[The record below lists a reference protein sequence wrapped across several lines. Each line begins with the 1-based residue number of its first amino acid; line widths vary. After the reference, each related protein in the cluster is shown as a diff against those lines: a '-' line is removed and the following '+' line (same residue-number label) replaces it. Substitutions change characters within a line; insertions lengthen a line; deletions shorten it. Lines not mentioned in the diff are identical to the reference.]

1 MPLKSSV
8 HKRVPS
14 TSRKLRQR
22 EVELCLAA
30 FGLRRGPHRL
40 TRSPRSFEANH
51 IRRLREALE
60 SLGPVFVSFGLYLST
75 RVDLL
80 SARECRELAS
90 LRDRAEESPIGA
102 IRNVFKQE
110 FGRLPEEL
118 YLAFEE
124 KPFSSSLLIQQHY
137 AWLGDGQAV
146 TVKLVHPEAEEFLH
160 YDVELLQLLNRVLV
174 GATWTESKVE
184 RAIDDFS
191 ATLQQRTDLTAQAR
205 AVATLSQDTEVF
217 GILRAP
223 IVHQQLSTS
232 RILTVERLS
241 GESLE
246 KVMMHLPGG
255 KQMAIAAAADEERH
269 SLAHRLCVAWLRQAL
284 LGSLFPVEPA
294 PANITILPNQQIA
307 FNDGAF
313 ATLPPE
319 AKSNL
324 WDYLIAVVTEN
335 PERACASLLKE
346 MKMEKQPVCED
357 ELRQRFR
364 QIVPFR
370 DGEWT
375 YGGDNHM
382 AEYLFLQW
390 KLASDRGY
398 QPRRNLPSFYR
409 GLFTIVNVAYRLAPQ
424 VDVMREAFQDVRI
437 LAGVEKFR
445 EMLST
450 NQLGDQMDKYAAVSL
465 ELPQRLDEALTLMAE
480 GNARLKLHVPTDVRN
495 SSAVSIALFLALAS
509 CVVLSHHLAAS
520 GVAGAWID
528 SISAVAF
535 LLLGAMLLRVATSG
549 R

>member
-1 MPLKSSV
+1 MTLKSSI
-8 HKRVPS
+8 HKRAPS
-14 TSRKLRQR
+14 TSRKLRRR
-22 EVELCLAA
+22 EVELCLEA

-40 TRSPRSFEANH
+40 PRNPGSFEADQ

-60 SLGPVFVSFGLYLST
+60 SLGTVFVSFGLYLST

-80 SARECRELAS
+80 SARECRELAC
-90 LRDRAEESPIGA
+90 LRDRADESPIGA
-102 IRNVFKQE
+102 IRNLFKQE
-110 FGRLPEEL
+110 FGRLPEEV

-124 KPFSSSLLIQQHY
+124 KPFSSSLLIQQHH
-137 AWLGDGQAV
+137 AWLSNGQAV
-146 TVKLVHPEAEEFLH
+146 TVKLVHPEARESLH

-205 AVATLSQDTEVF
+205 AVATLSQDAEVF

-223 IVHQQLSTS
+223 VVHQELSTS

-246 KVMMHLPGG
+246 EVMMHLPGG
-255 KQMAIAAAADEERH
+255 KQMAIAAEDEERH
-269 SLAHRLCVAWLRQAL
+269 SLARRLCVAWLRQAL
-284 LGSLFPVEPA
+284 LGSVFPVEPA
-294 PANITILPNQQIA
+294 PANITILPHQQIV

-313 ATLPPE
+313 ATLPLE
-319 AKSNL
+319 AKANL

-335 PERACASLLKE
+335 PDRACASLLKE
-346 MKMEKQPVCED
+346 MQTEKQQVGED

-375 YGGDNHM
+375 YGDNHI
-382 AEYLFLQW
+382 AEHLFLHW

-398 QPRRNLPSFYR
+398 RPRRNLPSFYR

-450 NQLGDQMDKYAAVSL
+450 DQFGDQMDKYAAVSL

-480 GNARLKLHVPTDVRN
+480 GNARLQLNVPKDARN
-495 SSAVSIALFLALAS
+495 SSAVSIALFLVLAS
-509 CVVLSHHLAAS
+509 CAVLSHHLAAS
-520 GVAGAWID
+520 GVAGTWIY
-528 SISAVAF
+528 SISVAAF
-535 LLLGAMLLRVATSG
+535 LLLGAMLLRVGNSG